1 MVFLSFDAPYRSY
14 ATHIHHGFT
23 RWGRYATMISMSDA
37 ITDALERAVQ
47 DDVFPGAVLL
57 VQEGAVIRRCDVVGA
72 SALLPSPDPP
82 SQNPLPQDP
91 MTRETLFDLASL
103 TKPIATAT
111 AVLRLVHR
119 GLLALD
125 QPVARWLPPF
135 LGEGKERVT
144 LFHLLNH
151 SSGLPAWKPLYRAI
165 TPDEAGGANAR
176 LYEQIMAEPLVYPTG
191 SQSIYSDLGFILLGL
206 IVEQADGRPLDRLCR
221 DELFAPLAMDSTGF
235 RPLDRPELAAR
246 SIAAT
251 EQCAWRG
258 RLLRGE
264 VHDENCFALGGV
276 SGHAGLFAPADD
288 LARFVAALL
297 AADQGR
303 GKGPFAGIPPA
314 LFDQFLSRQ
323 STPGSSW
330 GLGWDTPSEP
340 SSSGRWFSPRSC
352 GHLGYTGT
360 SLWIDRDRGW
370 SVLLLTNRVHPT
382 SRNVKISA
390 FRPVIHDLVAERF
403 FKN

>member
-1 MVFLSFDAPYRSY
+1 MADP
-14 ATHIHHGFT
+14 
-23 RWGRYATMISMSDA
+23 
-37 ITDALERAVQ
+37 ITAALEQAVQ
-47 DDVFPGAVLL
+47 DGVFPGAVLL
-57 VQEGAVIRRCDVVGA
+57 VQHGARVERCDVAGHA
-72 SALLPSPDPP
+72 ALQPSTER
-82 SQNPLPQDP
+82 
-91 MTRETLFDLASL
+91 MTRATLFDLASL

-111 AVLRLVHR
+111 AVLQLIRR
-119 GLLALD
+119 GALALD
-125 QPVARWLPPF
+125 QPVAQWLPDF
-135 LGEGKERVT
+135 RGDGKEQIT

-151 SSGLPAWKPLYRAI
+151 SSGLPAWKPFYKAV
-165 TPDEAGGANAR
+165 TPDQAGLATAQLHER
-176 LYEQIMAEPLVYPTG
+176 IMTEPLVYPTG

-206 IVEQADGRPLDRLCR
+206 IVERSAGRPLDRVCR
-221 DELFAPLAMDSTGF
+221 DELFAPLGMDSTGF

-264 VHDENCFALGGV
+264 VHDENCYALGGV

-288 LARFVAALL
+288 LARFVGALIE
-297 AADQGR
+297 ADGEADRGR
-303 GKGPFAGIPPA
+303 AEGPFAGVPA
-314 LFDQFLSRQ
+314 ALLNQFLSRQ

-330 GLGWDTPSEP
+330 GLGWDTPSDP

-382 SRNVKISA
+382 SRNVKISD
-390 FRPVIHDLVAERF
+390 FRPLIHNLIAETF
-403 FKN
+403 FKNS

>member
-1 MVFLSFDAPYRSY
+1 MA
-14 ATHIHHGFT
+14 
-23 RWGRYATMISMSDA
+23 DA
-37 ITDALERAVQ
+37 ITTAMEQAVQ
-47 DDVFPGAVLL
+47 DGVFPGAVLL
-57 VQEGAVIRRCDVVGA
+57 VQEGAEIRRCDVVGA
-72 SALLPSPDPP
+72 AALQPSSDPPDPP
-82 SQNPLPQDP
+82 DP
-91 MTRETLFDLASL
+91 MTRATLFDLASL

-111 AVLRLVHR
+111 AMLLLIQR
-119 GLLALD
+119 GRLALD
-125 QPVARWLPPF
+125 QPVTQWLPDF
-135 LGEGKERVT
+135 RGEGKNGVT

-151 SSGLPAWKPLYRAI
+151 SSGLPAWKPFYKAI
-165 TPDEAGGANAR
+165 TPDEAGRAAAR
-176 LYEQIMAEPLVYPTG
+176 LHERIMAEPLVYPTG
-191 SQSIYSDLGFILLGL
+191 SQSIYSDVGFILLGV
-206 IVEQADGRPLDRLCR
+206 IVERAAGRSLDQWCR
-221 DELFAPLAMDSTGF
+221 EKLFAPLAMDSTGF
-235 RPLDRPELAAR
+235 RPLGRPELAAR

-258 RLLRGE
+258 RLLRGD

-288 LARFVAALL
+288 LARFIGALM

-303 GKGPFAGIPPA
+303 AEGPFAGVPPA
-314 LFDQFLSRQ
+314 LLDQFLSRR

-340 SSSGRWFSPRSC
+340 SSSGHGFSPRSC

-390 FRPVIHDLVAERF
+390 FRPLIHDLVAKTYF
-403 FKN
+403 

>member
-1 MVFLSFDAPYRSY
+1 MTAM
-14 ATHIHHGFT
+14 A
-23 RWGRYATMISMSDA
+23 DA
-37 ITDALERAVQ
+37 ITAALERAVQ
-47 DDVFPGAVLL
+47 DGVFPGAVLL
-57 VQEGAVIRRCDVVGA
+57 VQEGADIRRCDVVGF
-72 SALLPSPDPP
+72 STVLPTPE
-82 SQNPLPQDP
+82 P
-91 MTRETLFDLASL
+91 MTRATLFDLASL
-103 TKPIATAT
+103 TKPIATT
-111 AVLRLVHR
+111 TMMLLLIQR

-125 QPVARWLPPF
+125 QPVAKWLPDF
-135 LGEGKERVT
+135 VGDGKERVT

-151 SSGLPAWKPLYRAI
+151 SSGLPAWKPFYKAI
-165 TPDEAGGANAR
+165 APDDAGRVTPR
-176 LYEQIMAEPLVYPTG
+176 LREQIMAEPLVYPMG
-191 SQSIYSDLGFILLGL
+191 SQSTYSDLGFILLGL
-206 IVEQADGRPLDRLCR
+206 IMERAAGRPLDRLCR
-221 DELFAPLAMDSTGF
+221 EELFAPLGMEATGF
-235 RPLDRPELAAR
+235 RPLDRPELATR

-288 LARFVAALL
+288 LARFIAALL

-303 GKGPFAGIPPA
+303 ASGPFAGVPPG
-314 LFDQFLSRQ
+314 LLDQFLSRR

-340 SSSGRWFSPRSC
+340 SSSGRHFSPRSC

-360 SLWIDRDRGW
+360 SLWIDRDRGR

-382 SRNVKISA
+382 SRNVMIAA
-390 FRPVIHDLVAERF
+390 FRPLIHDLVAETWIAHP
-403 FKN
+403 

>member
-1 MVFLSFDAPYRSY
+1 MA
-14 ATHIHHGFT
+14 AM
-23 RWGRYATMISMSDA
+23 ADA
-37 ITDALERAVQ
+37 ITAALEQ
-47 DDVFPGAVLL
+47 GIHDGVFPGAVLL
-57 VQEGAVIRRCDVVGA
+57 VQEGARIERCDVIGA
-72 SALLPSPDPP
+72 ATLSP
-82 SQNPLPQDP
+82 SQAPSQDR
-91 MTRETLFDLASL
+91 MTRDTLFDLASL
-103 TKPIATAT
+103 TKPIATTT
-111 AVLRLVHR
+111 AVLQLIDR
-119 GLLALD
+119 GVLALD
-125 QPVARWLPPF
+125 QPVAKWLPSF
-135 LGEGKERVT
+135 RDKDKQRVT

-151 SSGLPAWKPLYRAI
+151 SSGLPAWKPFYKAI
-165 TPDEAGGANAR
+165 TPDEAGQANAR
-176 LYEQIMAEPLVYPTG
+176 LYERILAEPLVYPTG

-206 IVEQADGRPLDRLCR
+206 IIERATGRPLDHFCR
-221 DELFAPLAMDSTGF
+221 DEVFAPLGMASTAF

-288 LARFVAALL
+288 LARFVAAII
-297 AADQGR
+297 AADGAADGAADRGR
-303 GKGPFAGIPPA
+303 GEGPFAGAPA
-314 LFDQFLSRQ
+314 ALLDQFLSCQ

-340 SSSGRWFSPRSC
+340 SSSGQYFSPRSC

-370 SVLLLTNRVHPT
+370 GVLLLTNRVHPT
-382 SRNVKISA
+382 SRNVKISS
-390 FRPVIHDLVAERF
+390 FRPLIHDLVAKEF
-403 FKN
+403 FPHM

>member
-1 MVFLSFDAPYRSY
+1 MA
-14 ATHIHHGFT
+14 
-23 RWGRYATMISMSDA
+23 DA
-37 ITDALERAVQ
+37 ITAALERAVQ
-47 DDVFPGAVLL
+47 DGVFPGAVLV
-57 VQEGAVIRRCDVVGA
+57 VQEGAEIRRCDAIGS
-72 SALLPSPDPP
+72 SALRPSPEPP
-82 SQNPLPQDP
+82 DSHDA
-91 MTRETLFDLASL
+91 MTRTTLFDLASL
-103 TKPIATAT
+103 TKPIATTTAT
-111 AVLRLVHR
+111 MLLIQR
-119 GLLALD
+119 GVLALD
-125 QPVARWLPPF
+125 HPVAQWLPDF
-135 LGEGKERVT
+135 CGDGKERVT

-151 SSGLPAWKPLYRAI
+151 SSGLPAWKPLYKAV
-165 TPDEAGGANAR
+165 TPGEAGRATAR
-176 LYEQIMAEPLVYPTG
+176 LRKRIMAEPLVYPTG
-191 SQSIYSDLGFILLGL
+191 SQSTYSDLGFILLGW
-206 IVEQADGRPLDRLCR
+206 IVERAAGRPLDRLCR
-221 DELFAPLAMDSTGF
+221 EELFIPLGMDATGF
-235 RPLDRPELAAR
+235 RPLDRPELAMR

-288 LARFVAALL
+288 LARFIAALL

-303 GKGPFAGIPPA
+303 AAGPLAGVPPD
-314 LFDQFLSRQ
+314 LLDQFLSRR

-340 SSSGRWFSPRSC
+340 SSSGRYFSPRSC

-382 SRNVKISA
+382 SRNVKITA
-390 FRPVIHDLVAERF
+390 FRPLIHDLVAKECFPRT
-403 FKN
+403 

>member
-1 MVFLSFDAPYRSY
+1 
-14 ATHIHHGFT
+14 
-23 RWGRYATMISMSDA
+23 MIGMADA
-37 ITDALERAVQ
+37 ITSALELAVR
-47 DDVFPGAVLL
+47 DGVFPGAVLL
-57 VQEGAVIRRCDVVGA
+57 VQEGSIIKRCDVVGA
-72 SALLPSPDPP
+72 ATLAPSPE
-82 SQNPLPQDP
+82 P
-91 MTRETLFDLASL
+91 MTRGTLFDLASL

-111 AVLRLVHR
+111 AVLRMIQR
-119 GLLALD
+119 GLLSLD
-125 QPVARWLPPF
+125 QPVATWLPAF
-135 LGEGKERVT
+135 TGDGKARVT

-151 SSGLPAWKPLYRAI
+151 SSGLPAWKPLYKSI
-165 TPDEAGGANAR
+165 EPPEAGQANAR
-176 LYEQIMAEPLVYPTG
+176 LHAQILAEPLVYPTG
-191 SQSIYSDLGFILLGL
+191 SRSVYSDLGFILLGL
-206 IVEQADGRPLDRLCR
+206 IVEQASGRRLDRFCR
-221 DELFAPLAMDSTGF
+221 EELFAPLAMDSTGF
-235 RPLDRPELAAR
+235 RPRDRPELASR
-246 SIAAT
+246 SFAAT

-276 SGHAGLFAPADD
+276 CGHAGLFAPADD

-303 GKGPFAGIPPA
+303 GEGPFAGVPPI
-314 LFDQFLSRQ
+314 LLDQFLSRR

-360 SLWIDRDRGW
+360 SLWVDRDRGW

-382 SRNVKISA
+382 TRNTKISS
-390 FRPVIHDLVAERF
+390 FRPLIHDLVAQTYFSLSPQIRPAA
-403 FKN
+403 N

>member
-1 MVFLSFDAPYRSY
+1 MA
-14 ATHIHHGFT
+14 
-23 RWGRYATMISMSDA
+23 DA
-37 ITDALERAVQ
+37 ITAAMEQAVR
-47 DDVFPGAVLL
+47 DGVFPGAVLL
-57 VQEGAVIRRCDVVGA
+57 VQEGAHIRHCDVVGA
-72 SALLPSPDPP
+72 AALGSPPEAPAPTD
-82 SQNPLPQDP
+82 LMVRD
-91 MTRETLFDLASL
+91 TLFDLASL
-103 TKPIATAT
+103 TKPIATTT
-111 AVLRLVHR
+111 AILRLIHR
-119 GLLALD
+119 NVLALD
-125 QPVARWLPPF
+125 QPVTKWLPTF
-135 LGEGKERVT
+135 VGEGKTRVT

-151 SSGLPAWKPLYRAI
+151 SSGLPAWKPLYKSIA
-165 TPDEAGGANAR
+165 PDDAGRVNAR
-176 LYEQIMAEPLVYPTG
+176 LYEQILTEPLVYAAG
-191 SQSIYSDLGFILLGL
+191 SQSLYSDLGFVLLGL
-206 IVEQADGRPLDRLCR
+206 IVEQAAGQPFDLFCR
-221 DELFAPLAMDSTGF
+221 NELFTPLAMDSTAF
-235 RPLDRPELAAR
+235 RPLDRPALAAR

-258 RLLRGE
+258 RLLRGD

-303 GKGPFAGIPPA
+303 GEGPFAGVPA
-314 LFDQFLSRQ
+314 SLLDQFLSRQ
-323 STPGSSW
+323 ATPGSSW

-340 SSSGRWFSPRSC
+340 SSSGRRFSMHSC

-390 FRPVIHDLVAERF
+390 FRPLIHDLVAETF
-403 FKN
+403 F

>member
-1 MVFLSFDAPYRSY
+1 MLSM
-14 ATHIHHGFT
+14 T
-23 RWGRYATMISMSDA
+23 DA
-37 ITDALERAVQ
+37 ITEALEQAVQ
-47 DDVFPGAVLL
+47 EGVFPGAVLL
-57 VQEGAVIRRCDVVGA
+57 VQEGARIQRCDVVGA
-72 SALLPSPDPP
+72 AALLPSTE
-82 SQNPLPQDP
+82 P
-91 MTRETLFDLASL
+91 MTRGTLFDLASL
-103 TKPIATAT
+103 TKPIATTT
-111 AVLRLVHR
+111 AVLRLIHR

-125 QPVARWLPPF
+125 QPAARWLPEF
-135 LGEGKERVT
+135 RGEGKHLVT

-151 SSGLPAWKPLYRAI
+151 SSGLPAWKPFYKTI
-165 TPDEAGGANAR
+165 VPDDAGRANAR
-176 LYEQIMAEPLVYPTG
+176 LYEQVMVEPLVYPTG

-206 IVEQADGRPLDRLCR
+206 IIERAAGKSLDRFCG
-221 DELFAPLAMDSTGF
+221 EEVFAPLAMASTTF
-235 RPLDRPELAAR
+235 RPLDRPELASR

-258 RLLRGE
+258 RLLRGD
-264 VHDENCFALGGV
+264 VHDENCYALGGI

-288 LARFVAALL
+288 LARFVSALIEADG
-297 AADQGR
+297 AADRGR
-303 GKGPFAGIPPA
+303 GKGPFAGVPA
-314 LFDQFLSRQ
+314 SLLDQFLSRRL
-323 STPGSSW
+323 TPGSSW

-390 FRPVIHDLVAERF
+390 FRPLIHDLIAEMF
-403 FKN
+403 FRV

>member
-1 MVFLSFDAPYRSY
+1 M
-14 ATHIHHGFT
+14 T
-23 RWGRYATMISMSDA
+23 DA
-37 ITDALERAVQ
+37 ITAAMEQAVR
-47 DDVFPGAVLL
+47 DGVFPGAVLL
-57 VQEGAVIRRCDVVGA
+57 VQEGARIQRCDVVGA
-72 SALLPSPDPP
+72 AALSPSPASPDPP
-82 SQNPLPQDP
+82 DA
-91 MTRETLFDLASL
+91 MTRGTLFDLASL

-111 AVLRLVHR
+111 AVLRLIHR
-119 GLLALD
+119 SVLALD
-125 QPVARWLPPF
+125 QPVAKWLPSF
-135 LGEGKERVT
+135 VGEGKERVT

-151 SSGLPAWKPLYRAI
+151 SSGLPAWKPFYKTI
-165 TPDEAGGANAR
+165 SPDEAGRANAR
-176 LYEQIMAEPLVYPTG
+176 LHERILAEPLVYAAG
-191 SQSIYSDLGFILLGL
+191 SQSLYSDLGFILLGL
-206 IVEQADGRPLDRLCR
+206 IVEQAAGQSLDRFCR
-221 DELFAPLAMDSTGF
+221 DELFAPLAMDATAF
-235 RPLDRPELAAR
+235 RPLDRPALAAR

-288 LARFVAALL
+288 LARFVAALIAADG

-303 GKGPFAGIPPA
+303 GEGPFAGVPA
-314 LFDQFLSRQ
+314 SLLNQFLSRQ

-340 SSSGRWFSPRSC
+340 SSSGRRFSPHSC

-370 SVLLLTNRVHPT
+370 GVLLLTNRVHPT
-382 SRNVKISA
+382 SRNVKIST
-390 FRPVIHDLVAERF
+390 FRPLIHDLVAKTF
-403 FKN
+403 F